1 MGMYLAK
8 FCQFEGMHSAEFIC
22 MLLIYSEI
30 PKATTKPMVS
40 KR

>member
-30 PKATTKPMVS
+30 PNVTTKPTAS
-40 KR
+40 TR